1 MQVLVCIAADHPA
14 LAGHF
19 PGYPIVPGAVLLD
32 EVLHALD
39 AGDAGGAGWRIDAV
53 KFHRPVHAGQQL
65 QLQCRH
71 VGAGGHTFELRA
83 DELLYISG
91 TVHT

>member
-1 MQVLVCIAADHPA
+1 MQVPVCIAADHPA

-19 PGYPIVPGAVLLD
+19 PGYPIVPGALLLD

-39 AGDAGGAGWRIDAV
+39 AGESGGAGWRIDAV

-65 QLQCRH
+65 QLECRCVH
-71 VGAGGHTFELRA
+71 GGGHAFELRA
-83 DELLYISG
+83 DGRLFVSG
-91 TVHT
+91 TVHA